1 MKTNIL
7 DETLGLIC
15 KNKELGVM
23 NQDSWFMVLLKIHT
37 SNDYFLP
44 I

>member
-15 KNKELGVM
+15 KNQELGVM
-23 NQDSWFMVLLKIHT
+23 NQDSFMVLLKIRT
-37 SNDYFLP
+37 LNDFLLP